1 MRIVD
6 CRLRIY
12 AVITPLCVRNP
23 QSSMPDWK
31 PEIRRR
37 LAGLRLAPT
46 REAAIVEELA
56 QHLDDCYAESLSGG
70 ATEAEAY
77 RAVLAELSESELLQW
92 ELRRIERQINPEP
105 IILGTNR
112 RTNMI
117 ADLWQDLR
125 YGARIL
131 LKKPGFSAV
140 VVLTL
145 ALGIGANAALFSVV
159 NSVLLNPLPYPQP
172 EQLVALSQRTPT
184 TAAGS
189 ISYPNFLDWQKENQ
203 TLSALAVSRQ
213 SSFAL
218 LGTGEAERVR
228 GRRCTAN
235 LFSVLGV
242 KPALGRDFAPGEDER
257 GAAPVVMI
265 SAELWQRWFG
275 AAPDAA
281 GKSLTVDDRSYTIVG
296 VLPANFTL
304 YRGTDV
310 YIPMGQW
317 NNDGL
322 QNRSAGMGL
331 QGIGRLKPG
340 VTLAQAQADLAGVMR
355 RLAEAYP
362 EANRGVGA
370 AVVPLKERLVGDV
383 GSSLWML
390 LGAVGLVLLIAC
402 VNVSNLLLARA
413 TGRTREFA
421 IRAALGAS
429 HSRLLRQSLTESTLL
444 ALAGGGMGLLLAALG
459 TRAALGALPTGLP
472 RADEVGLDTRVLLF
486 TAAISLL
493 TGVLA
498 GLAPALKTSQWRLAE
513 TLKESGRGAGGGRH
527 RAQGALVA
535 VEVALALVLLI
546 GAGLMIRTLSALW
559 QVDPG
564 FRPDNVL
571 TFGLSF
577 PPSMRA
583 LTQEGRRAALRD
595 LSDRLNSAPGVKA
608 ASFSLGASPM
618 QGEGS
623 ASFWLDGQPRPASAS
638 EMRRA
643 LAYAVEPGYLTA
655 MSIPLK
661 QGRFFTAQDEAG
673 TQPVVVID
681 EVFARQHFPNSDPLG
696 KRINWDR
703 GPAEIVG
710 VVGHVKQWG
719 LDADDSHALRAQL
732 YLPFRQ
738 FGWNS
743 EANVMARVEGAEGKA
758 TAQFDALR
766 RVVQSQ
772 HIHNVIYEPQTMNEV
787 IADTL
792 ARRRFAMI
800 LLNAFAI
807 VALLLSSIGLYGVI
821 SYLVG
826 QATHELGVRLALGAQ
841 RRDVLLLVLSQGMKM
856 TLSGVALGLL
866 AALGLTRLLA
876 QMLYGVS
883 ATDPVTFAGIALLLV
898 AVALAACFVPAW
910 RATKVDPLVALR
922 HE

>member
-1 MRIVD
+1 M
-6 CRLRIY
+6 
-12 AVITPLCVRNP
+12 
-23 QSSMPDWK
+23 
-31 PEIRRR
+31 
-37 LAGLRLAPT
+37 
-46 REAAIVEELA
+46 
-56 QHLDDCYAESLSGG
+56 
-70 ATEAEAY
+70 
-77 RAVLAELSESELLQW
+77 
-92 ELRRIERQINPEP
+92 
-105 IILGTNR
+105 
-112 RTNMI
+112 
-117 ADLWQDLR
+117 
-125 YGARIL
+125 
-131 LKKPGFSAV
+131 
-140 VVLTL
+140 
-145 ALGIGANAALFSVV
+145 
-159 NSVLLNPLPYPQP
+159 
-172 EQLVALSQRTPT
+172 
-184 TAAGS
+184 
-189 ISYPNFLDWQKENQ
+189 
-203 TLSALAVSRQ
+203 AVSRG

-218 LGTGEAERVR
+218 VGAGEAERAA

-235 LFSVLGV
+235 LFAVLGV

-275 AAPDAA
+275 GAPDVA
-281 GKSLTVDDRSYTIVG
+281 GKSLTVDGRNYTIVG

-322 QNRSAGMGL
+322 QNRSAGLGL

-340 VTLAQAQADLAGVMR
+340 VTLAQAQADLDGVMR
-355 RLAEAYP
+355 RLAETYP

-370 AVVPLKERLVGDV
+370 AVTSLKERLVGDV
-383 GSSLWML
+383 GPNLWML
-390 LGAVGLVLLIAC
+390 LGAVGFVLLIAC

-429 HSRLLRQSLTESTLL
+429 QSRLLRQSLTESILL
-444 ALAGGGMGLLLAALG
+444 ALAGGGLGLLLAALG
-459 TRAALGALPTGLP
+459 TRAALNALPTGLP
-472 RADEVGLDTRVLLF
+472 RADEIGLDARVLLF

-493 TGVLA
+493 TGILA

-559 QVDPG
+559 SVDPG

-583 LTQEGRRAALRD
+583 LSDEGKRAALRD
-595 LSDRLNSAPGVKA
+595 LSDRLNSMPGVKA

-638 EMRRA
+638 EMHRA

-655 MSIPLK
+655 MGIPLK
-661 QGRFFTAQDEAG
+661 QGRFFTAQDGTG

-681 EVFARQHFPNSDPLG
+681 EVFARQYFPDANPLG
-696 KRINWDR
+696 KRINLGDR

-719 LDADDSHALRAQL
+719 LDTDDNHALRAQL

-743 EANVMARVEGAEGKA
+743 EANVVARVEGAEGKA

-787 IADTL
+787 IADSL

-807 VALLLSSIGLYGVI
+807 VALVLSSIGLYGVI

-826 QATHELGVRLALGAQ
+826 QSTHELGVRLALGAQ
-841 RRDVLLLVLSQGMKM
+841 RKDVLLLVLGQGMKM
-856 TLSGVALGLL
+856 TLGGVTLGLL

-876 QMLYGVS
+876 QMLFGVS
-883 ATDPVTFAGIALLLV
+883 ATDPVTFAGIALLLL
-898 AVALAACFVPAW
+898 AVALLACFVPAW
-910 RATKVDPLVALR
+910 RATRVDPLVALR
-922 HE
+922 CE